1 MDLMKERY
9 KCKIN
14 GNMDAYKHI
23 RNKISKQIEMA
34 KKNTYQSKIEEGQSD
49 PRSFWKIFKELGAN
63 RKTNSSE
70 SNINIKQ
77 GDQMI
82 TNETD

>member
-1 MDLMKERY
+1 MKERN

-23 RNKISKQIEMA
+23 RNKISKQIEIG

-49 PRSFWKIFKELGAN
+49 PKSIWGYLRSLVQIV
-63 RKTNSSE
+63 
-70 SNINIKQ
+70 KQ
-77 GDQMI
+77 IQVNQI
-82 TNETD
+82 